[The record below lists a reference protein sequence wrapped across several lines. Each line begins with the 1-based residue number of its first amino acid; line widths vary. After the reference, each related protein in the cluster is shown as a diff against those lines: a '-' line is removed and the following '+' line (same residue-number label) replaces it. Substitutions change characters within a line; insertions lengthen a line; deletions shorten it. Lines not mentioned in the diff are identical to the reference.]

1 MKIQYWFQSMEQPV
15 TTRSDREKYDCIHGM
30 TKFHTVHGVH
40 HLYKIS
46 GRTETVRPL
55 ILLVGIDDCLYMCA
69 VSCFMVV

>member
-40 HLYKIS
+40 HWYKIS
-46 GRTETVRPL
+46 GRTMFGTPVFCQLVLVIL
-55 ILLVGIDDCLYMCA
+55 ICA
-69 VSCFMVV
+69 LQVMLW